1 MPKVEGGTRA
11 RFYRWHCNE
20 RFAQGFTV
28 AQLAQTG
35 HPRLAAAQHQTG
47 PPELDSQVASSV
59 SVAPRKGLQQSVM
72 KEPAM
77 EGGTRTRFYRCYCNE
92 RVKGFTV
99 AQLAQTG
106 HPIAAAQHQTGP
118 PALAPS
124 SLQARISSTKGL
136 QQSSREELCD
146 GLCTLLLCRRHLF
159 QSLKQ
164 QGRLFIAAH

>member
-59 SVAPRKGLQQSVM
+59 SVAPKKGLQQSVM
-72 KEPAM
+72 KE
-77 EGGTRTRFYRCYCNE
+77 
-92 RVKGFTV
+92 
-99 AQLAQTG
+99 
-106 HPIAAAQHQTGP
+106 
-118 PALAPS
+118 
-124 SLQARISSTKGL
+124 
-136 QQSSREELCD
+136 LCD
-146 GLCTLLLCRRHLF
+146 GRRHKNQVLPLLLQRTGQGIYRSTTSTNGTPHHRRTAPNGTPRTCTF
-159 QSLKQ
+159 KSPSKSVIDE
-164 QGRLFIAAH
+164 RPAVACAIAFACV